1 MSGPAGPLQW
11 TEPLAVS
18 ELAEVARVAAA
29 LGAAMEVA
37 VTEHWVCCR
46 VPDGRDLGM
55 WRSTGQ
61 WFEADEDGAMGD
73 EPVSVEV
80 VPQPAAG
87 RKLVFGAHVAP
98 PDVDID
104 AVAAA
109 LKPYKA
115 EGMTGGVWAT
125 ELEGEVAEVASI
137 MVLLDAA
144 QLHGPLADVMRLSP
158 QAQEARAFIEDK
170 AAQS

>member
-1 MSGPAGPLQW
+1 MRALGLKW

-29 LGAAMEVA
+29 LGTVMEIA

-46 VPDGRDLGM
+46 VPGRDLGL

-73 EPVSVEV
+73 EPVSVPA

-87 RKLVFGAHVAP
+87 RKIVFGAHVAP
-98 PDVDID
+98 ADVDID
-104 AVAAA
+104 ALAAA
-109 LKPYKA
+109 MKPYKA
-115 EGMTGGVWAT
+115 EGMTGTVWAAALDGDV
-125 ELEGEVAEVASI
+125 EDIAAV

-144 QLHGPLADVMRLSP
+144 HLDGPLADVMRLSP
-158 QAQEARAFIEDK
+158 QAQDARALIEERTG
-170 AAQS
+170 AQS